1 MSKLSWFLA
10 KRFYKSASGDTHRKA
25 SKLAIGIATAGIALG
40 LAVMII
46 SVSVVK
52 GFQQEISNKL
62 TGFSS
67 HVMVYNDS
75 MFVSPESYPIA
86 ADTSVINTIKQNAN
100 VEHVQRVSQK
110 LGILKTNDAYQT
122 ISLKGISAEY
132 DCAFLKSQI
141 IEGELPDYSNDTL
154 ASNKIII
161 SKLQAQDLSLK
172 VGQKVYAYFFE
183 ETIKPRRFEISAI
196 YETNMPQFDR
206 NCVIAH
212 LPMVNSLN
220 DWQDDQCSQLEVML
234 KDFGQVDATD
244 VSLGKDLNGRRDKY
258 GSVYMTQSVKN
269 HPHTASAFAWLEV
282 LNTNVWIILV
292 LMVCVAGFT
301 MISGLLILILE
312 RTTTIGILKAM
323 GMTNQKIRSTFISYA
338 AMIILKGCLWGNL
351 IGLGIIGLQKHF
363 GWVKLDPESYYV
375 STAPVLINWTW
386 IISLNIATLFITVM
400 ALLVPSL
407 VVTRIQ
413 PAKSIRFE

>member
-10 KRFYKSASGDTHRKA
+10 KRFYKSANGDTHRKA

-40 LAVMII
+40 LAVMLI
-46 SVSVVK
+46 SVAVVK
-52 GFQQEISNKL
+52 GFQHEISNKL

-67 HVMVYNDS
+67 HLMVYNDS
-75 MFVSPESYPIA
+75 MFVSPESFPIA
-86 ADTSVINTIKQNAN
+86 ADEAVIDAIKQDAN
-100 VEHVQRVSQK
+100 VAHVQRVSQK
-110 LGILKTNDAYQT
+110 LGILKTHDTYQT
-122 ISLKGISAEY
+122 ISLKGIAGEY
-132 DCAFLKSQI
+132 DTAFLKSQI
-141 IEGELPDYSNDTL
+141 VEGKFPDYSNDTL

-183 ETIKPRRFEISAI
+183 ETIKPRRFEIAAI
-196 YETNMPQFDR
+196 YETNMPQFDC

-220 DWQDDQCSQLEVML
+220 DWQADQCSQLEVLL
-234 KDFGQVDATD
+234 KDFDQLQSTD
-244 VSLGKDLNGRRDKY
+244 ERLGKMLNGSRDKY
-258 GSVYMTQSVKN
+258 GSVYMAQSVKK

-282 LNTNVWIILV
+282 LNTNVWIILI

-312 RTTTIGILKAM
+312 RTATIGILKAM
-323 GMTNQKIRSTFISYA
+323 GMADVKVRRTFISYA
-338 AMIILKGCLWGNL
+338 AMIILKGCLWGNI
-351 IGLGIIGLQKHF
+351 IGLGIIGLQKYF
-363 GWVKLDPESYYV
+363 GFVTLDPESYYV
-375 STAPVLINWTW
+375 STAPVLLNWVW
-386 IISLNIATLFITVM
+386 LLSLNIATLVITVL
-400 ALLVPSL
+400 ALVVPSL